1 MSVLSLMSGDRP
13 CSACALVLTAAAA
26 WLCGAPAQAREGA
39 AGTASARVIAP
50 LTTMPVADLDF
61 GTVGV
66 SGGGG
71 GSVIVGPAEDGAAYS
86 GSARAVCG
94 QGTGCPR
101 PHPARFDVSGEAGRT
116 YRVALPRSVSARA
129 DMAGAPDLEVAD
141 LALRTASQPA
151 TTNRGSLDA
160 AGRDAFTVGG
170 TLVLPRGT
178 VPARYRAQIE
188 VVVTY
193 D

>member
-1 MSVLSLMSGDRP
+1 ML
-13 CSACALVLTAAAA
+13 AAAA
-26 WLCGAPAQAREGA
+26 WLCMSPAQAQARDSA

-71 GSVIVGPAEDGAAYS
+71 GSVIVGPAEDGAAYT

-129 DMAGAPDLEVAD
+129 DVASAPDLEVAG
-141 LALRTASQPA
+141 LALRTVSQPA
-151 TTNRGSLDA
+151 TANRGSLDA
-160 AGRDAFTVGG
+160 AGRDAFSVGG
-170 TLVLPRGT
+170 TLVLPRGA

-193 D
+193 E